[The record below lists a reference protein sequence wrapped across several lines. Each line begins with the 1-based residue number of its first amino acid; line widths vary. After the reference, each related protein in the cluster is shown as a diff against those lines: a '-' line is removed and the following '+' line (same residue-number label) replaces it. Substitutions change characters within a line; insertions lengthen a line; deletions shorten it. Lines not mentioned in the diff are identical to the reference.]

1 MVDQLLN
8 RIDAAIGPYG
18 LIAIAALLT
27 LLLLRLGPVV
37 VARAGV
43 PPVKGKPLMTD
54 REVKFCRLLRH
65 AAAPLHVAPQVAMAA
80 IVTHADWLMRAP
92 YAVRSRFDRKMIDFL
107 LVDDD
112 GKVRL
117 IVELDDRTHDVTKD
131 AARDAITARAG
142 HSTLRVIGVTARDP
156 YLLKA
161 AIDGALGIATAW
173 TPPGFNPANVPRAR
187 RGRSAPPNSPRA

>member
-1 MVDQLLN
+1 MGDQLLN

-18 LIAIAALLT
+18 LILIAALLT

-43 PPVKGKPLMTD
+43 PPVKGKALMTD

-92 YAVRSRFDRKMIDFL
+92 YAVRSRFDRKMIDFV

-117 IVELDDRTHDVTKD
+117 IVELDDRTHDAGKD

-142 HSTLRVIGVTARDP
+142 HATLRVIGVTARDP
-156 YLLKA
+156 HLLKSA
-161 AIDGALGIATAW
+161 VDGALGIATAW
-173 TPPGFNPANVPRAR
+173 TPPVFNPAGGRRAPRDK
-187 RGRSAPPNSPRA
+187 SAPRSNPPA